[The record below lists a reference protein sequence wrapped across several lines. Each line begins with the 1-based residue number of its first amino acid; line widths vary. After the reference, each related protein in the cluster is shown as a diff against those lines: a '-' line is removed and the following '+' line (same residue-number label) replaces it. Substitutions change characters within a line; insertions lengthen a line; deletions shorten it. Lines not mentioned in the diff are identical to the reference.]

1 MKLNR
6 PVFSA
11 LIIAL
16 LLLPSCK
23 TNRKISDNEAAK
35 ASWAVRMANSEM
47 KRFPSLWMVDF
58 QKEKRWNY
66 TQGLEGL
73 AFLRLYEATG
83 NKAYYEY
90 AKGFADSLID
100 TEGRILNYKMSNYN
114 IDQVNPGRMIFIL
127 YDKTKDPRYKKVI
140 DTLRQQLRTQPRTTE
155 GGFWHKKI
163 YPNQMWLDGLYMGE
177 PFYAEYAS
185 RFNETEDFS
194 DIVNQFRLAASHTY
208 DPATGLFRHAWDS
221 SKQMPW
227 ADKETG
233 QSPHAWGRAMG
244 WFAMAFVDA
253 LDYIPE
259 SQPGRDEM
267 IKTFNTLV
275 EGVVKIQDQATGG
288 WYQVL
293 DRPGDQGNYIETS
306 CTSMFTYAILKGV
319 RKGYLDKKYLVNARM
334 AYQGLIKNFITENE
348 DGTINLS
355 RVCSVAGLG
364 GNPYRDGSYEYYIN
378 EQIRDNDPKG
388 VAPFIMAGIEYESI
402 SE

>member
-1 MKLNR
+1 
-6 PVFSA
+6 V
-11 LIIAL
+11 
-16 LLLPSCK
+16 
-23 TNRKISDNEAAK
+23 
-35 ASWAVRMANSEM
+35 
-47 KRFPSLWMVDF
+47 
-58 QKEKRWNY
+58 
-66 TQGLEGL
+66 
-73 AFLRLYEATG
+73 
-83 NKAYYEY
+83 
-90 AKGFADSLID
+90 
-100 TEGRILNYKMSNYN
+100 
-114 IDQVNPGRMIFIL
+114 L
-127 YDKTKDPRYKKVI
+127 YDRTNDPRYKKVI
-140 DTLRQQLRTQPRTTE
+140 DTLRQQLRTQPRTPE

-177 PFYAEYAS
+177 PFYAEYAK
-185 RFNETEDFS
+185 RFAETEDFS
-194 DIVNQFRLAASHTY
+194 DIIHQFTLASSKTY
-208 DPATGLFRHAWDS
+208 DPVTGLFRHAWDS

-227 ADKETG
+227 ADKVTG

-267 IKTFNTLV
+267 IKTLNTLV
-275 EGVVKIQDQATGG
+275 EGIVKIQDQTTGG

-293 DRPGDQGNYIETS
+293 DRSGEQGNYIETS

-319 RKGYLDKKYLVNARM
+319 RKGYLDKKYLANAHM

-348 DGTINLS
+348 DGTINLT

-378 EQIRDNDPKG
+378 EKIRDNDPKG
-388 VAPFIMAGIEYESI
+388 VAPFIMASLEYANI